1 MFPFNEMLLT
11 RKENMI
17 LCSIRGMRMVLKPS
31 NNSHFFLFMATD
43 KADRSSTA
51 ENRAARYEARTIGEG
66 GKTGRLAQGAE
77 ALGR

>member
-1 MFPFNEMLLT
+1 
-11 RKENMI
+11 
-17 LCSIRGMRMVLKPS
+17 
-31 NNSHFFLFMATD
+31 MATD